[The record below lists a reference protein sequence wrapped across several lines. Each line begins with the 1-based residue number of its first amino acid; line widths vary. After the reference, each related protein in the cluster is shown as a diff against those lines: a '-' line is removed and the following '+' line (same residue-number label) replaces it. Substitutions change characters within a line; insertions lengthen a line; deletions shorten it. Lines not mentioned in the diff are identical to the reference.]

1 MKTFTKF
8 LLIPAL
14 LALAISCSKDDDK
27 PIAEA
32 MNAPDLIAP
41 EAGTSLI
48 LDPANPANPALTVV
62 WNHAGYDVAT
72 QVNYTV
78 EVALSDTGFA
88 TPVNAGT
95 TSNRFLTWTVAELN
109 GAAVTAG
116 LSPFVQGSLDIR
128 VKSSLGVEDVMEM
141 ISNVVSVNITPYSTE
156 RPRLA
161 VPGDHQ
167 AASGYDDG
175 DAFPDWDPEDA
186 PSIAASAYGATDY
199 EGYVWLNNQ
208 FKFVAPNAAGAFIWG
223 NLDYGDA
230 SQVNGSYTQM
240 LTDTDE
246 GNVGTPDGPG
256 YYRIQVDT
264 EALTYN
270 LLLTNWSITG
280 SATTLGWPAG
290 PDGTPGQDIDMVYDP
305 VAMTWSV
312 TLDLTGGQEFK
323 FRANDAWSLNYG
335 PDTDGDGSL
344 DQGGFSNFAVAA
356 TGNYTV
362 TLDLSNPRQ
371 YTYSIVQN

>member
-1 MKTFTKF
+1 MKNTRKF
-8 LLIPAL
+8 LLLTAL
-14 LALAISCSKDDDK
+14 VALTASCEKDDK
-27 PIAEA
+27 PVAQDEQ
-32 MNAPDLIAP
+32 APELIAP

-48 LDPANPANPALTVV
+48 LDPVNPANPALTVV

-116 LSPFVQGSLDIR
+116 LTPFAQGSLDIR
-128 VKSSLGVEDVMEM
+128 VKSSLGVEQVMEM
-141 ISNVVSVNITPYSTE
+141 ISNTVTINVTPYTTE
-156 RPRLA
+156 LPRLYVVGSFQLA
-161 VPGDHQ
+161 GGYHDGDMEENWDP
-167 AASGYDDG
+167 DDG
-175 DAFPDWDPEDA
+175 A
-186 PSIAASAYGATDY
+186 PLAASAFGATDF
-199 EGYVWLNNQ
+199 EGFVYINEANANY
-208 FKFVAPNAAGAFIWG
+208 KFLPTNVDFSG
-223 NLDYGDA
+223 DYGDTGLA
-230 SQVNGSYTQM
+230 DGAYSGTLEQENEVNCG
-240 LTDTDE
+240 LPA
-246 GNVGTPDGPG
+246 GLAG
-256 YYRIQVDT
+256 YYLVRADT

-280 SATTLGWPAG
+280 SATSLGWPPG
-290 PDGTPGQDIDMVYDP
+290 GSDGVPGNDIDMVYNP
-305 VAMTWSV
+305 GTMTWSV
-312 TLDLTGGQEFK
+312 TLDLTGGGEFK
-323 FRANDAWSLNYG
+323 FRANDAWGLNYG
-335 PDTDGDGSL
+335 ADSDDDGSL
-344 DQGGFSNFAVAA
+344 DVGGPNFAVAA

>member
-141 ISNVVSVNITPYSTE
+141 ISNVVSVNITPYTTE
-156 RPRLA
+156 LPRLYVVGSFQLA
-161 VPGDHQ
+161 GGYHDGDMEENWDP
-167 AASGYDDG
+167 DDG
-175 DAFPDWDPEDA
+175 A
-186 PSIAASAYGATDY
+186 PLAASAYGATDF
-199 EGYVWLNNQ
+199 EGFVYINEANANY
-208 FKFVAPNAAGAFIWG
+208 KFLPTNVDFSG
-223 NLDYGDA
+223 DYGDTGLA
-230 SQVNGSYTQM
+230 DGAYSGTLEQENEVNCG
-240 LTDTDE
+240 LPA
-246 GNVGTPDGPG
+246 GLAG
-256 YYRIQVDT
+256 YYLIRADT

-270 LLLTNWSITG
+270 LLLTNWAITG
-280 SATTLGWPAG
+280 SATALGWPAG
-290 PDGTPGQDIDMVYDP
+290 PEGTPGQDIDMVYDP

-312 TLDLTGGQEFK
+312 TLNLTGGQEFK
-323 FRANDAWSLNYG
+323 FRANDAWSLNFG
-335 PDTDGDGSL
+335 TDSDDDGSL
-344 DQGGFSNFAVAA
+344 NEGGPNFAVAA